1 MVKPLILYGKIE
13 HGKGLGKTV
22 GMPTAN
28 LRINDSSQLPEYGVY
43 ATRIFVGKQGYD
55 SVTNIGMRPS
65 VDGEETVTVETY
77 ILDFADDIYGEEVQ
91 LEVYQYLRPTHKFHG
106 IEEVQKQVEKDVKNA
121 KKYLDTIKAT

>member
-1 MVKPLILYGKIE
+1 MTEPLRITGKIE

-28 LRINDSSQLPEYGVY
+28 LRIDDVCQLPEYGVY
-43 ATRIFVGKQGYD
+43 ATRIFVGEQGYD

-77 ILDFADDIYGEEVQ
+77 IFDFAGDIYGEVVR
-91 LEVYQYLRPTHKFHG
+91 LEVYEYLRPTQKFQG

>member
-1 MVKPLILYGKIE
+1 MVKPLILIGKIE

-28 LRINDSSQLPEYGVY
+28 LRIEDMNNLPEYGVY
-43 ATRIFVGKQGYD
+43 ATRIFVGDQGYD

-65 VDGEETVTVETY
+65 VDGEETVAVETY
-77 ILDFADDIYGEEVQ
+77 ILDFTGDIYGEEVR
-91 LEVYQYLRPTHKFHG
+91 LEVHQYLRPTQKFQG

>member
-1 MVKPLILYGKIE
+1 MVKPLILIGKIE

-28 LRINDSSQLPEYGVY
+28 LCIEDMSKLPKYGVY
-43 ATRIFVGKQGYD
+43 ATRIFVGDQGYD

-77 ILDFADDIYGEEVQ
+77 ILDFAGDIYGEEVR
-91 LEVYQYLRPTHKFHG
+91 LEVHQYLRPTQKFQG

>member
-1 MVKPLILYGKIE
+1 MVKPLILIGKIE

-28 LRINDSSQLPEYGVY
+28 LRIEDMNNLPEYGVY
-43 ATRIFVGKQGYD
+43 ATRIFVGDQGYD

-77 ILDFADDIYGEEVQ
+77 ILDFTGDIYGEEVR
-91 LEVYQYLRPTHKFHG
+91 LEVHQYLRPTQKFQG

>member
-1 MVKPLILYGKIE
+1 MVKPLILIGKIE

-28 LRINDSSQLPEYGVY
+28 LRIEDMNNLPEYGVY
-43 ATRIFVGKQGYD
+43 ATRIFVGDQGYD

-77 ILDFADDIYGEEVQ
+77 ILDFAGDIYGEEVR
-91 LEVYQYLRPTHKFHG
+91 LEVHQYLRPTQKFQG

>member
-1 MVKPLILYGKIE
+1 MTEPLRLIGKIE

-28 LRINDSSQLPEYGVY
+28 LRIDDMRQLPEYGVY
-43 ATRIFVGKQGYD
+43 ATRIFVSEQWYH

-77 ILDFADDIYGEEVQ
+77 ILDFAGDIYGEEVQ
-91 LEVYQYLRPTHKFHG
+91 LEVYQYLRPTQKFQG
-106 IEEVQKQVEKDVKNA
+106 IEEVHRQVEKDVKNA
-121 KKYLDTIKAT
+121 KKYLDTIKTT